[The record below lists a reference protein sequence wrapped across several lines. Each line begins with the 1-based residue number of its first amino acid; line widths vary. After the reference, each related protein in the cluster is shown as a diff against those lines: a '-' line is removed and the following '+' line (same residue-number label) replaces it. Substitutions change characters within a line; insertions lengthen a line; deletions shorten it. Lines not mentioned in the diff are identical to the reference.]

1 MTSRADQNDDWA
13 SYAGP
18 GGWNGEA
25 CCFLTISQQPNCFFF
40 LTSYG
45 IKHFVFLFVTEF

>member
-25 CCFLTISQQPNCFFF
+25 CCSLTISQQPNCFFSLDKLWHQTFCF
-40 LTSYG
+40 L
-45 IKHFVFLFVTEF
+45 ICD